1 MSELKTVSAAP
12 HLRSSDSTPKIMGL
26 VILALLPATLVGVYQ
41 FKQAGLQTLMVCLL
55 SSYIFELLFQ
65 RIMKQKATVD
75 DLSALLT
82 GLLLGL
88 NMPPTA
94 PIWVSIIGSFFAIVV
109 VKQFFGGLGHNFV
122 NPALGGRAFLLIA
135 YTDIMTTFTVD
146 SVSTATPLGM
156 IKEGGEFSEIL
167 SLALG
172 LIPGS
177 LGEVSAL
184 ALLAGG
190 IFLIYKKVITFH
202 IPVFYIGTVILMV
215 VLFGGYGFDL
225 NFILIHVLSGGLML
239 GAFFMA
245 TDYVTS
251 PATTTGKIIMGVGC
265 GVLTAVIRLFGG
277 YPEGVSFAILIMN
290 LCVPLIDKFFKPK
303 RFGGGT
309 HE

>member
-26 VILALLPATLVGVYQ
+26 VLIALFPAALVGVYQ

-65 RIMKQKATVD
+65 RIMKQRVTVD

-94 PIWVSIIGSFFAIVV
+94 PLWVSVIGSFFAIVV

-122 NPALGGRAFLLIA
+122 NPALAARAFLLIA
-135 YTDIMTTFTVD
+135 YTDIMTTFNVD
-146 SVSTATPLGM
+146 SVSTATPLSI
-156 IKEGGEFSEIL
+156 IKEGGEFSDTL

-177 LGEVSAL
+177 LGEVSAI
-184 ALLAGG
+184 ALLVGG
-190 IFLIYKKVITFH
+190 LFLIYKKVISYH
-202 IPVFYIGTVILMV
+202 IPFYYIGTVVIMV
-215 VLFGGYGFDL
+215 ILFGGRGLDF
-225 NFILIHVLSGGLML
+225 NFVLLHVLSGGLML

-290 LCVPLIDKFFKPK
+290 LCVPLIDKLCKPQ
-303 RFGGGT
+303 RFGGKT
-309 HE
+309 NE